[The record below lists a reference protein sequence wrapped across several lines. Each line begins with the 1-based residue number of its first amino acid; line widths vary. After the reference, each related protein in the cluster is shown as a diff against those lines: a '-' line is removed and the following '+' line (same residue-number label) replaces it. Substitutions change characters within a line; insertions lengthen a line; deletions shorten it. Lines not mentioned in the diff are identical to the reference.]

1 MEKEDYET
9 VSCHVDWGPEGIAA
23 AAARRDV
30 AIIVDVLSFGT
41 AVSTAVKAGATI
53 FPCTTQAE
61 ALETAKL
68 AGTHAAVHRRDV
80 PMGSPF
86 SLSPLT
92 MVSARAGD
100 QICVA
105 SPNGA
110 TCCRMGGSAPGI
122 FVAGLV
128 NARETA
134 RAAAQTA
141 RNHACGITVIAC
153 GERHPNGALRPAVED
168 WVGAGAIISYLQA
181 TLSAEAEVC
190 REAYLAVLHRIPEL
204 LWKSESGQELRAAG
218 YSRDVDFATSIDVH
232 DTAVI
237 LHRGWLVAAASESSR

>member
-1 MEKEDYET
+1 MKKGGYGT
-9 VSCHVDWGPEGIAA
+9 VSCHVDWGPEGVAA
-23 AAARRDV
+23 AAARGDV

-53 FPCTTQAE
+53 FPCATPVE
-61 ALETAKL
+61 ALDTAKL
-68 AGTHAAVHRRDV
+68 AGTHAAVQRRDV
-80 PMGSPF
+80 PIGGQF

-92 MVSARAGD
+92 MVSARPGD
-100 QICVA
+100 KICVA

-110 TCCRMGGSAPGI
+110 ACCRIGESARGM

-134 RAAAQTA
+134 RAAARRA
-141 RNHACGITVIAC
+141 RNHACGITVVAC
-153 GERHPNGALRPAVED
+153 GERHPNGSLRPAVED
-168 WVGAGAIISYLQA
+168 WVGAGAIISHLQA
-181 TLSAEAEVC
+181 PRSAEAEVC
-190 REAYLAVLHRIPEL
+190 REAYLAVHHRIPEL

-218 YSRDVDFATSIDVH
+218 YSRDVTYATSIDVH

-237 LHRGWLVAAASESSR
+237 LHRGWLVATSSEQFG

>member
-1 MEKEDYET
+1 MEQVDYQI
-9 VSCHVDWGPEGIAA
+9 VSCHVDWGPEGVAA
-23 AAARRDV
+23 ATARGDV

-53 FPCTTQAE
+53 FPCSTQAE
-61 ALETAKL
+61 ALETATL
-68 AGTHAAVHRRDV
+68 GGTHAAVHRRDV
-80 PMGSPF
+80 PMGGPF

-100 QICVA
+100 KICVA

-110 TCCRMGGSAPGI
+110 TCCRVAKSAPGT

-128 NARETA
+128 NAGETA
-134 RAAAQTA
+134 RAAAHAAT
-141 RNHACGITVIAC
+141 NHACGITVIAC

-168 WVGAGAIISYLQA
+168 WLGAGAIISHLHA
-181 TLSAEAEVC
+181 TLTAEAEVC
-190 REAYLAVLHRIPEL
+190 REAYLAVLQRIPEL
-204 LWKSESGQELRAAG
+204 LQKSESGQELCAAG

-232 DTAVI
+232 DTVVI
-237 LHRGWLVAAASESSR
+237 LRRGWLVAAASEQSG